1 MNKMFRMLCLGLAAA
16 VFTTSFAQEGQNVT
30 DKLVNADMEKGVVG
44 WDLTFESNVWK
55 KQSKSSAGYHG
66 VDGFCVENWQSS
78 TATGLTDNS
87 ISQSLTGLPNGTYVF
102 GAYLVAALGGD
113 AVENRDAVTGVTI
126 FANEVEV
133 PVATNWPEHEG
144 MKWSH
149 SAKFNVA
156 AYVEDGTLKVGVKT
170 QATNANFLLM
180 DNATLY
186 YFGEMEAAD
195 ALNEMAKI
203 DIAASV
209 AVADTLA
216 NHKMSVDTL
225 QLLTE
230 SSEVAKELAGAD
242 EAYQVSEDLWW
253 SIGIARKSIA
263 DYSSFSETIA
273 EAKAVAEKEW
283 SAEVESALQYLNE
296 LIGQAEAIYEEA
308 FADRLTLQALQAEMV
323 EAVAYVKLDSVYLR
337 WAELDEE
344 VVPNL
349 PVGEELGQYTEDMV
363 IRILELLEEVLAA
376 LSNEENTAVEAQ
388 ELCDNLFAQIQ
399 EILDNPISFD
409 EFPIIIPRGTES
421 VNGQKVLKGSF
432 MDDLN
437 LVTYKSK
444 TYSFQYPLSKIR
456 FIIKEN
462 GSNSL
467 ENGYPYVALS
477 SFEMYDG
484 EGNEIEL
491 TKEMLYSNADHVVIN
506 PGDYPKEGLGVEG
519 LIDNNSGTFFH
530 SAWKNGPADYHYIE
544 VTLPEGQYDAFS
556 FMMAARSNLSRHAG
570 QFPAV
575 MEITYISDAIT
586 RLQNVT
592 ATAREMHPVQGT
604 TPGFVN
610 YDPAAFYVALEA
622 AEALLV
628 AEKPLEGDINAALTT
643 LQAEVDK
650 AYANVIMPEPGKKYR
665 IVNAG
670 DFMGQQGVHKA
681 MTIRNDSTHYYQLWW
696 ETAAADSASQ
706 LFSFEVMENEDGK
719 YYYSVKHEATG
730 RYMSDYIDAEGYYE
744 VNAFSVLE
752 QKDTVELYPLGY
764 GQFGFLCGEP
774 TGKTNSSQM
783 HALSHS
789 SGAGTTAGVS
799 KWKSGPNDWSAW
811 YIREMS
817 ALPCATKSISDLK
830 FETAPIH
837 LYESTNCLSIKA
849 DKDCA
854 FTDFVLYDLYGKVVP
869 TMVSKNDTATT
880 IVIDTTAISSFSFA
894 FTNAEGVSEV
904 NILSCGLSK
913 LSELKTAYEEALAKS
928 FVQGDEVGQVS
939 DLTEYNEALAVA
951 EALLAN
957 GGSDEEFLN
966 AVALLDSALAHTKV
980 NWPEG
985 GKEYFVLFNYP
996 KFKETHGIEMGMYA
1010 EEESLLW
1017 SYVQPYEQKY
1027 LWRFVQHGTQD
1038 SDPIYY
1044 IQNTVSGLYI
1054 GSIAKLS
1061 TALTLVE
1068 EGSAD
1073 LMTYRIFIEGEENV
1087 LRATKWTNT
1096 FLHPNKHSSGA
1107 GAYGTVIY
1115 WKESFGTPSV
1125 VRVVEKERYLNEL
1138 TDNIEDIE
1146 VVDEYIAPAKKG
1158 IYDLY
1163 GRRIMTPTATG
1174 IYIVDGKKVLVKR
1187 EQK

>member
-1 MNKMFRMLCLGLAAA
+1 MKKHLRALCLSLAAVVSA
-16 VFTTSFAQEGQNVT
+16 ASFAQAENVT
-30 DKLVNADMEKGVVG
+30 NKLVNADMEKGIIG
-44 WDLTFESNVWK
+44 WNITFDSHVWK
-55 KQSKSSAGYHG
+55 RQVKSQLTYNGFSG
-66 VDGFCVENWQSS
+66 VSIENWKSDA
-78 TATGLTDNS
+78 TTGLTDNT
-87 ISQSLTGLPNGTYVF
+87 ISQTISNLPNGTYVF
-102 GAYLVAALGGD
+102 GAYAVAAVKD
-113 AVENRDAVTGVTI
+113 AVENREIVEGAYL
-126 FANEVEV
+126 FANEAEV
-133 PVATNWPEHEG
+133 AVATNWPEVSNE
-144 MKWSH
+144 KWSH
-149 SAKFNVA
+149 PAKFNVA
-156 AYVEDGTLKVGVKT
+156 VSVTDGTLTVGMKAVE
-170 QATNANFLLM
+170 TNANYLAL

-186 YFGEMEAAD
+186 FFGDMAAEAALD
-195 ALNEMAKI
+195 EMAKI
-203 DIAASV
+203 DISATVAIADTCKAHKMHADSLAYLEEQIAAASEVTGV
-209 AVADTLA
+209 ANAY
-216 NHKMSVDTL
+216 
-225 QLLTE
+225 E
-230 SSEVAKELAGAD
+230 ID
-242 EAYQVSEDLWW
+242 ENVWYASRL
-253 SIGIARKSIA
+253 ARKSIA
-263 DYSSFSETIA
+263 DYRNLKAAFDA
-273 EAKAVAEKEW
+273 AKVVAGMEW
-283 SAEVESALQYLNE
+283 SESVGDAVVALNE
-296 LIGQAEAIYEEA
+296 LVAECEALYEGA
-308 FADRLTLQALQAEMV
+308 TADRLMIEAKIAELT
-323 EAVAYVKLDSVYLR
+323 EATAYVKLDAAYTKMDSLNSI
-337 WAELDEE
+337 LDEME
-344 VVPNL
+344 PGTN
-349 PVGEELGQYTEDMV
+349 VGEYSEEMIMRIQDLIEEIGDVLGESEDGMSA
-363 IRILELLEEVLAA
+363 I
-376 LSNEENTAVEAQ
+376 EAQ
-388 ELCDNLFAQIQ
+388 ELCDSLYALIQ
-399 EILDNPISFD
+399 DVFDNPISFD
-409 EFPIIIPRGTES
+409 EFPITIARGTES
-421 VNGQKVLKGSF
+421 VNSQKVLEGSF
-432 MDDLN
+432 MDDQD
-437 LVTYKSK
+437 LVTYRSR
-444 TYSFQYPLSKIR
+444 TYRFQYPLSKIR

-467 ENGYPYVALS
+467 QNGYPYVALS

-622 AEALLV
+622 AEALL
-628 AEKPLEGDINAALTT
+628 ASENPSEGDINAALTA
-643 LQAEVDK
+643 LQAEIDK

-730 RYMSDYIDAEGYYE
+730 RYISDYIDAEDYYE

-764 GQFGFLCGEP
+764 GQFGLLCGET
-774 TGKTNSSQM
+774 TGKTNSNQM
-783 HALSHS
+783 HAVSHS
-789 SGAGTTAGVS
+789 SGAGITAGVS
-799 KWKSGPNDWSAW
+799 KWKSGANDWSAW

-880 IVIDTTAISSFSFA
+880 VVIDTTAISSFSFA
-894 FTNAEGVSEV
+894 FTNTEGVSEV

-913 LSELKTAYEEALAKS
+913 LSELKAAYEEALAKT

-957 GGSDEEFLN
+957 GGSDEQFLN

-985 GKEYFVLFNYP
+985 DKEYFILFNYP
-996 KFKETHGIEMGMYA
+996 QFKEINGLDMGIFAKG
-1010 EEESLLW
+1010 ESILW
-1017 SYVQPYEQKY
+1017 TYLQPQDNKF
-1027 LWRFVQHGTQD
+1027 LWKFNQAGTKD
-1038 SDPIYY
+1038 GDPIYHV
-1044 IQNTVSGLYI
+1044 QNVESGLYI
-1054 GSIAKLS
+1054 GAYAYLKKDLPMVD
-1061 TALTLVE
+1061 LN
-1068 EGSAD
+1068 SAD
-1073 LMTYRIFIEGEENV
+1073 IMTYRIFVEGGESV
-1087 LRATKWTNT
+1087 IRATKWSNT
-1096 FLHPNKHSSGA
+1096 YLYPKNNSEGA
-1107 GAYGTVIY
+1107 GVYGTVY
-1115 WKESFGTPSV
+1115 FWSTSYGSPSV

-1138 TDNIEDIE
+1138 LDNIEDIE
-1146 VVDEYIAPAKKG
+1146 VVDEYVAPVKKG

-1163 GRRIMTPTATG
+1163 GRRIMTPAATG
-1174 IYIVDGKKVLVKR
+1174 IYIVDGKKKVIK
-1187 EQK
+1187 K